1 MKTNT
6 RTVYFTVLIVLGVA
20 LVLLANFTH
29 HWDVV
34 PLGTAL
40 FAVGLCRIVRQHRIQ
55 SSPERAQQY
64 NIAVKDERNRYLAA
78 RAIQWTFWISTYA
91 ACFTGL
97 ILFYFVSNPVWKS
110 VGTALCMLVC
120 AQCLLYVVLY
130 YVFQRKY

>member
-1 MKTNT
+1 MKANT
-6 RTVYFTVLIVLGVA
+6 RMMYFAALLILGAVLVA
-20 LVLLANFTH
+20 IAGLTQR
-29 HWDVV
+29 WDVG

-40 FAVGLCRIVRQHRIQ
+40 FAVGLCRIIRQHRIQ

-64 NIAVKDERNRYLAA
+64 AIAVKDERNRYLAA

-97 ILFYFVSNPVWKS
+97 ILFYFVNNPVWKS
-110 VGTALCMLVC
+110 VGTALCVLVC

-130 YVFQRKY
+130 HVFQRKY